1 MLGLDTDKSL
11 SGQQCPLS
19 EREESWRDYLLDRA
33 LQQISDISAK
43 YQEAVSK
50 NATDE
55 TSVQNDTE
63 TALEYWRMSAMES
76 GYPSLDQYLDDCYG
90 GIREE
95 DLRKVLE
102 QEYTAQAFEEE
113 YAAGFAPTEKEMRDY
128 FESHRE
134 EFRNYSY
141 LYGYIGPDKA
151 AAEKVCSA
159 SDEQEFR
166 NRIKTLTGAECYELT
181 NMTESELGDGDSE
194 DWEWLSDPDRQEGDT
209 WCGQSGENYYALWFL
224 GSDDGAENRD
234 SYAREGLLEE
244 YLRNWNHALAE
255 KYVSHD
261 RFWLRFAGKE

>member
-1 MLGLDTDKSL
+1 M
-11 SGQQCPLS
+11 
-19 EREESWRDYLLDRA
+19 LDRA

-141 LYGYIGPDKA
+141 LYGDIGPEIKKKA

-159 SDEQEFR
+159 SDEQEFSKQDKDVNGSR
-166 NRIKTLTGAECYELT
+166 MLRIDEY
-181 NMTESELGDGDSE
+181 
-194 DWEWLSDPDRQEGDT
+194 DRIRT
-209 WCGQSGENYYALWFL
+209 W
-224 GSDDGAENRD
+224 R
-234 SYAREGLLEE
+234 R
-244 YLRNWNHALAE
+244 
-255 KYVSHD
+255 
-261 RFWLRFAGKE
+261 